1 MTIDEAKQL
10 EVKLANNILNN
21 IPFAQ
26 VVQVLSAEATR
37 RAKDAVD
44 NASEA
49 ELIKMKEDFEKAEAD
64 IAAQQQANRPAP
76 ASSEKPKP
84 WGGWVPMPTSSLSS
98 ISARNKTSPT
108 WSPS

>member
-21 IPFAQ
+21 IPFSQ

-49 ELIKMKEDFEKAEAD
+49 ELVKMKEDFEKAEAEF
-64 IAAQQQANRPAP
+64 AAQQQANQPAP
-76 ASSEKPKP
+76 EEAPDEEQDKIDLPDGDDP
-84 WGGWVPMPTSSLSS
+84 AGVTSS
-98 ISARNKTSPT
+98 
-108 WSPS
+108 